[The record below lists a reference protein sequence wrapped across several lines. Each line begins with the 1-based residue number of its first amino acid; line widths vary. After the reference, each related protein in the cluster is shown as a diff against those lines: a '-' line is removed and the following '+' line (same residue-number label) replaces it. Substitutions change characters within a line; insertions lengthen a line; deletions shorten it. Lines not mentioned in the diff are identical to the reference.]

1 MAVHEGVRYLCD
13 HCDHV
18 ASSKRN
24 LRGHMGRRH
33 AGTPLPANYTTMT
46 LNTAPTE
53 AAVKP
58 KKSKKKLALRKE
70 GIRKLKLFFKKSGKG
85 AEGWRK
91 EDAEKGAFDLEMKV
105 ENVESHTDEAKPQE
119 VELWVEERVEDELK
133 DMNDNQK
140 GGAKTS
146 DI

>member
-1 MAVHEGVRYLCD
+1 
-13 HCDHV
+13 
-18 ASSKRN
+18 
-24 LRGHMGRRH
+24 
-33 AGTPLPANYTTMT
+33 MT
-46 LNTAPTE
+46 LDTAPTE
-53 AAVKP
+53 AAVKKP
-58 KKSKKKLALRKE
+58 KKKLTLRKE

-91 EDAEKGAFDLEMKV
+91 EEAEKGALDLEMKV

-119 VELWVEERVEDELK
+119 VGLGVEERVGDELK

-140 GGAKTS
+140 GEAKTS